1 MPSHDYSRHWYAI
14 FLDAIPAKQT
24 EAEVAFIARQLP
36 LESHTSLL
44 DLCCGPGRH
53 ANLLASRGY
62 RVLGI
67 DNNAEQ
73 IARATE
79 QAAAGASFHTHDIR
93 DLDTL
98 PGEGEFDGVV
108 NLWASFGYFDD
119 ATNQRI
125 VQNIARRM
133 RPGGRA
139 IIDVYNREHMLKLP
153 ATETS
158 ERAGATVRTRRSWR
172 GKRMRAVLSYG
183 TGAGDDFEWRLYT
196 PDELAEL
203 CAAAGLEPV
212 LACAWFTEAI
222 PASAEHAR
230 MQLVLERR

>member
-1 MPSHDYSRHWYAI
+1 MPSHDYSPDWYAI
-14 FLDAIPAKQT
+14 FLDAIPATQT

-36 LESHTSLL
+36 LESHASLL

-62 RVLGI
+62 QVLGI

-73 IARATE
+73 IARATA
-79 QAAAGASFHTHDIR
+79 QAHVGASFHTHDIR

-98 PGEGEFDGVV
+98 SGEFDGIV

-119 ATNQRI
+119 TTNARI

-139 IIDVYNREHMLKLP
+139 IIDVYNREHMRNLP
-153 ATETS
+153 GSETS
-158 ERAGATVRTRRSWR
+158 DRAGVTVRTRRSWS
-172 GKRMRAVLSYG
+172 GNRMRAVLTYG

-196 PDELAEL
+196 PDELAQL
-203 CAAAGLEPV
+203 GAAAGLETV
-212 LACAWFTEAI
+212 LACAWFTESM